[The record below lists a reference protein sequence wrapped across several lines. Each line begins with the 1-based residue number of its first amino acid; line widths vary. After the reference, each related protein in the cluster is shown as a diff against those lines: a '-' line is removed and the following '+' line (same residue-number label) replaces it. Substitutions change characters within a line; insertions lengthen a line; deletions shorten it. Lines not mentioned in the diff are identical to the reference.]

1 MPSNDPF
8 LGVRDEL
15 RASMKRR
22 SFAELTAVQ
31 RAVVDHDARANNLRI
46 SSQTGSGKT
55 VAIGIA
61 LADDLIERAEDE
73 ATGPLALLVAPTREL
88 AVQLHRELSWLFE
101 ETPLSLTVVT
111 GGANLGRER
120 RALRAKPQIVVGTPG
135 RLLDHVRQGTLD
147 LSASKQVVLDE
158 ADQMLDMGFRD
169 ELDAIVQALPAER
182 RSHLVSATFPAN
194 VRRLADAFQ
203 GKAVHLQGTA
213 LGEAHEDIDHIAYV
227 VDARQRYEALVN
239 ELLMAPAERCLVF
252 VRRRVDAAEVA
263 ELLERDGLNAQP
275 LSGELAQAQRTRCLE
290 AFRRGKV
297 RVLVATDVA
306 ARGLDIADVGLVVH
320 LDLPSDAANYTHRS
334 GRTGRAGQKGRSLV
348 LVPARGERRA
358 RRMLEMANVTARFV
372 APPTVDEVE
381 AAIRAHTQRRLDSE
395 IEADTPASDHDV
407 ALAERLLAEHDPR
420 QLVARL
426 LAMSAPEQPT
436 APRAVRNAARPERRR
451 ERGARDAKPGKSDR
465 APSRARNGHATSR
478 DEAGYARFYVTW
490 GRRRGASPKRVLA
503 LMCRRGDIA
512 GGDVGRIAVGDHA
525 TVVEVSSHVA
535 GDFAER
541 ARHRDPRDPHV
552 RIEPYRDP
560 RQAGP
565 HRTPRP
571 AKPRAGKRSR
581 DAVHA

>member
-61 LADDLIERAEDE
+61 LADHLIARSGSE
-73 ATGPLALLVAPTREL
+73 TNGPLALLVAPTREL
-88 AVQLHRELSWLFE
+88 AVQLHRELTWLFE
-101 ETPLSLTVVT
+101 ETPLSLSVVT

-120 RALRAKPQIVVGTPG
+120 RALRAKPEIVVGTPG

-147 LSASKQVVLDE
+147 LSAATQVVLDE
-158 ADQMLDMGFRD
+158 ADQMLDMGFKD
-169 ELDAIVQALPAER
+169 ELDSIVEALPAER

-194 VRRLADAFQ
+194 VRRFADAFQ
-203 GKAVHLQGTA
+203 GEAVHLQGTA
-213 LGEAHEDIDHIAYV
+213 LGEAHEDIDHVAYV

-290 AFRRGKV
+290 SFRRGKV

-320 LDLPSDAANYTHRS
+320 LDPPSDAANYTHRS
-334 GRTGRAGQKGRSLV
+334 GRTGRAGQKGRSLM

-358 RRMLEMANVTARFV
+358 RRMLEMANVKARFV
-372 APPTVDEVE
+372 APPTVEEVE
-381 AAIRAHTQRRLDSE
+381 AAIRAETQRRLDAE
-395 IEADTPASDHDV
+395 LQAEAPAAEPDL

-451 ERGARDAKPGKSDR
+451 DEARPQERGSRAKSGPAKP
-465 APSRARNGHATSR
+465 SRG
-478 DEAGYARFYVTW
+478 EANYARFYVTW

-525 TVVEVSSHVA
+525 TVVEVSARVA

-541 ARHRDPRDPHV
+541 AGARDPRDPHV
-552 RIEPYRDP
+552 RIEPYREP
-560 RQAGP
+560 RQGP
-565 HRTPRP
+565 SPRQRP
-571 AKPRAGKRSR
+571 SKPWKGKRSR
-581 DAVHA
+581 DAAHA